1 MKKLVCLIL
10 ATVLVLS
17 FAACKKQADPDPAPA
32 SSEPAYTVTVEQP
45 LTSVYDDKEEFDFE
59 QNTTE
64 NRELTAKG
72 CPPLAENLQKQFAG
86 AKEMVDAF
94 RSCQFGGIDY
104 GVSRRIGNNDYW
116 VIADSRFPTY
126 ADLTAY
132 LKTLFTERFV
142 YENLLT
148 AESCVQQ
155 SSDGLACVLQ
165 AGKGVDPR
173 YAGYV
178 VRVDSQTPTDV
189 AMTATVYYAPDV
201 YEGEIFYTTPAN
213 PDFYTTKE
221 LKIAMTNT
229 DDGWRFTAFPF
240 IG

>member
-1 MKKLVCLIL
+1 MKKLLCLLL
-10 ATVLVLS
+10 AMGLVLG
-17 FAACKKQADPDPAPA
+17 FAACKKQDSAAPAP
-32 SSEPAYTVTVEQP
+32 SSEPSYTVTVEQP

-94 RSCQFGGIDY
+94 RSCQFSGIDY
-104 GVSRRIGNNDYW
+104 QVSRQIGNNYYW
-116 VIADSRFPTY
+116 VIADPRFPTY
-126 ADLTAY
+126 AELTAY
-132 LKTLFTERFV
+132 LKTLFTGRFV

-148 AESCVQQ
+148 AESCVQP
-155 SSDGLACVLQ
+155 SSEGLACVLQ
-165 AGKGVDPR
+165 GGKGVDPR

-178 VRVDSQTPTDV
+178 MRVDSQTPTDIQ
-189 AMTATVYYAPDV
+189 MTATVYYAPDA
-201 YEGEIFYTTPAN
+201 YEGEIFYATPAN

-221 LKIAMTNT
+221 LKIAMTKT
-229 DDGWRFTAFPF
+229 DDGWRFTKFPF